1 MTTNTTTTS
10 TVTPAPAP
18 AGAGVT
24 TWYPYKEG
32 DLARSAESFCA
43 KFNLSELTVVRHEGK
58 IVNESVVWYPDTY
71 KTWSE
76 ETRTLYEIRFR
87 HLIHHADN
95 KFFVDKTVKDI
106 MKYK

>member
-10 TVTPAPAP
+10 TVTSAPTP
-18 AGAGVT
+18 TGVT

-32 DLARSAESFCA
+32 DLARTAETFC
-43 KFNLSELTVVRHEGK
+43 KKYNMSELTRPRGEPATEAE
-58 IVNESVVWYPDTY
+58 IWFPDTY

-76 ETRTLYEIRFR
+76 ETRSLYEIRFR
-87 HLIHHADN
+87 HIIHHADGN
-95 KFFVDKTVKDI
+95 FFVDKTVKDI